1 MPQTSRDAAHFP
13 GGVPPR
19 PPLQGEEKLTKLE
32 HRLRRMHRSLIS
44 ARAEILSIRSAEKS
58 ARHLAMHD
66 GLTSLPNRLYFQQT
80 LEQALLRSRS
90 RGEVQALMYLDLD
103 DFKQCNDRFGHPV
116 GDALLRI
123 LAARLLYALRAED
136 MVGRMG
142 GDEFA
147 CMVAGSPTWQQLDAL
162 AANLHRTVSGPA
174 HVAGETLPLR
184 ISIGIAVAADEDLG
198 ADDLLRR
205 ADVAMYVAKRR
216 QTGHEFYIPA
226 P

>member
-1 MPQTSRDAAHFP
+1 MPQTSRDPGHFP
-13 GGVPPR
+13 GGI
-19 PPLQGEEKLTKLE
+19 PPLPSPHDDEKLTKLE
-32 HRLRRMHRSLIS
+32 RRLRRMHRSLIS
-44 ARAEILSIRSAEKS
+44 ARAEILAIRSAEKK

-66 GLTSLPNRLYFQQT
+66 GLTCLPNRLFFQQT

-90 RGEVQALMYLDLD
+90 RCEVQALMYLDLD
-103 DFKQCNDRFGHPV
+103 GFKQCNDRFGHSV

-147 CMVAGSPTWQQLDAL
+147 CMVAGSPTLQQLDTL
-162 AANLHRTVSGPA
+162 AGNLHRTVSGPA
-174 HVAGETLPLR
+174 HVAGEILPLR

-198 ADDLLRR
+198 ADELLRR

-216 QTGHEFYIPA
+216 QTGHEFYMSA